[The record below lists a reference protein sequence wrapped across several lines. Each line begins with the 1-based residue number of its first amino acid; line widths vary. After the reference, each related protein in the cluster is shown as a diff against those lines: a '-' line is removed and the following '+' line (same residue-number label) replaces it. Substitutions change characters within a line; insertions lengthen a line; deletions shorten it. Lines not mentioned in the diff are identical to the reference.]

1 MMKKKYNCKN
11 TGVEIIQVLAAS
23 IKLLNVDMLINSCK
37 QFSLAILSL
46 VFLVY
51 LTGCCPKCGFDI
63 ANEEFVSTLHILS
76 SF

>member
-23 IKLLNVDMLINSCK
+23 IKLLNVDMLIHANS
-37 QFSLAILSL
+37 FHLLLSL

>member
-37 QFSLAILSL
+37 QFSLAIVTGFFSVSDWLLS
-46 VFLVY
+46 
-51 LTGCCPKCGFDI
+51 KMWI
-63 ANEEFVSTLHILS
+63 
-76 SF
+76 